1 MHMTYVQHVGGA
13 HGVSRRQ
20 KFLFYHVIG
29 SNILS
34 SSCLSST
41 WQQWCDV
48 RDTFFFS
55 FFSFFPQ
62 NLCWSCKNF
71 IVVPLFIKISTS
83 IIIFKIFNF
92 ST

>member
-29 SNILS
+29 SNMLS

-48 RDTFFFS
+48 RDTFFS
-55 FFSFFPQ
+55 PFFSVIPSKFVLVMQKFH
-62 NLCWSCKNF
+62 SC
-71 IVVPLFIKISTS
+71 ILIY
-83 IIIFKIFNF
+83 
-92 ST
+92 